1 MVVKRRR
8 PKPLL
13 IVIVI
18 GILMIIMA
26 FIWIFLSSPVDR
38 SDDTEVKIE
47 IKAGVGTQGIADIL
61 KENNLIR
68 SKFVFTAHVKLHNVK
83 SLKAA
88 TYIFSPNMNLN
99 EIVKILEE
107 GNIPF
112 YGTSLSNYHSWNIAL
127 NSGFRPAW
135 VEIGAEKKK

>member
-26 FIWIFLSSPVDR
+26 LIWIFLSSPVDR

-61 KENNLIR
+61 KENN
-68 SKFVFTAHVKLHNVK
+68 
-83 SLKAA
+83 
-88 TYIFSPNMNLN
+88 
-99 EIVKILEE
+99 EQ
-107 GNIPF
+107 
-112 YGTSLSNYHSWNIAL
+112 
-127 NSGFRPAW
+127 
-135 VEIGAEKKK
+135 